1 MRVVHKAETVTSGLV
16 KVGYYRETP
25 NDSGWFYEINRED
38 TITERVSQLMIDEY
52 VKKISISKNYGV

>member
-1 MRVVHKAETVTSGLV
+1 MRVVHKAETVISGLV

-38 TITERVSQLMIDEY
+38 TITERVSQLMSDEY

>member
-1 MRVVHKAETVTSGLV
+1 MRVEHKVEIVTSGLV

-25 NDSGWFYEINRED
+25 NDAGWFYEINRED
-38 TITERVSQLMIDEY
+38 TITERVSQLMADEY

>member
-1 MRVVHKAETVTSGLV
+1 MRVVHKAESVTSGLV

>member
-38 TITERVSQLMIDEY
+38 TITERVSQLMVDEY